1 MQNKEKENSEDL
13 GYELI
18 AQLFLKIG
26 KIISRLGGWFVKRA
40 NKFHFE
46 KYKLKFGERDDDIY
60 ISTYPKSGT
69 TMMQVILYQLTTEGN
84 MNFNHIYEV
93 SPWIRNAAF
102 KNQKVAGLA
111 SPRLIK
117 THDSYKDFPKETKGC
132 FIHVHREGKD
142 VAVSLYNQNKNYNNN
157 NLKFEKFLKN
167 FLKEKTW
174 FKYSK
179 NWFRNKKGLKILHVH
194 YENLLKDKLKEILR
208 IVQFLELNVDQEAID
223 RAVKYSSFE
232 YMKEH
237 ENKFGEQPPEN
248 PKHKKLYE
256 NFIRKGKIG
265 EGDQMF
271 TKKQKETYDKYYKK
285 IVKPFEKQ

>member
-1 MQNKEKENSEDL
+1 MQNKEKQDSEDL

-18 AQLFLKIG
+18 AQFFLKIG

-40 NKFHFE
+40 NKLHFE
-46 KYKLKFGERDDDIY
+46 QYKLKFGERDDDIY

-69 TMMQVILYQLTTEGN
+69 TMMQVILYQLTTEGD
-84 MNFNHIYEV
+84 MNFSHIYEV

-102 KNQKVAGLA
+102 KNQKVVELA

-117 THDSYKDFPKETKGC
+117 THDRYKDFPKETKGS

-157 NLKFEKFLKN
+157 NLEFDKFLKK

-179 NWFRNKKGLKILHVH
+179 NWFQNKKGLKILHVH
-194 YENLLKDKLKEILR
+194 YENLLKDKLKEIIR

-223 RAVKYSSFE
+223 RAIKYSSFE

-237 ENKFGEQPPEN
+237 ENKFGEQPPKN

-285 IVKPFEKQ
+285 TVKPFEKQ